1 MKEKLYLC
9 FDIGATT
16 TKFAYINSLS
26 LKIINRGFFQT
37 KQNNKFNKRFFLKRF
52 LETVDRFFEYA
63 KKENLKVLGIG
74 IATCGGVDT
83 HSKKVIFANNTMKG
97 YVGTDFKTILS
108 KYKVKIAVE
117 NDVKAAGIYE
127 FSKVKSSS
135 GLMITLGT
143 GYGACL
149 FINGQIYYGF
159 KHLAGEVGQM
169 IWPFDN
175 KLTFDTACSAVI
187 ATNKI
192 SKIIKDSSFKL
203 SEINKIQK
211 NKKALLIKQEWINN
225 VTWSLKFLNYFYDPE
240 IFIIGGGVSKHS
252 DLIYEIISNL
262 PKTFKKILLASKC
275 NDAAFFGLI
284 QILEF
289 NLNNKT
295 PN

>member
-26 LKIINRGFFQT
+26 LKIINKGFFQT
-37 KQNNKFNKRFFLKRF
+37 KENNKFNKQKFLKTF
-52 LETVDRFFEYA
+52 LKTIDLFFKYA

-74 IATCGGVDT
+74 IATCGGVDIK
-83 HSKKVIFANNTMKG
+83 SQKVIFANETMKD
-97 YVGTDFKTILS
+97 YVGTDWKKILK

-127 FSKVKSSS
+127 FSKVRSNS
-135 GLMITLGT
+135 GLIITLGT

-192 SKIIKDSSFKL
+192 SKIINDPSFKL
-203 SEINKIQK
+203 SEFDKIKK
-211 NKKALLIKQEWINN
+211 NKEALLIKQEWINN
-225 VTWSLKFLNYFYDPE
+225 VAWSLKFLNYFYDPE

-252 DLIYEIISNL
+252 ELIYEIINKL

-275 NDAAFFGLI
+275 NDTAFFGLI
-284 QILEF
+284 EILKSKSKSK
-289 NLNNKT
+289 LVG
-295 PN
+295 